1 MYCKVLFLYLVNIV
15 SVVPLPGWKPNCISA
30 ICTWDRI
37 MLSIVLLILWVLGQ
51 AASNHNSYPKKE
63 DLLCLCNILCLC
75 LCNILS
81 LLHSSGTFPS
91 NIIDIIWV
99 TVLDEPAV
107 LPDFILAIAVSTI
120 FLVIWIGGLEY
131 VSKR

>member
-1 MYCKVLFLYLVNIV
+1 MLFQYLVNMV

-37 MLSIVLLILWVLGQ
+37 MLSIVLLILYVLGQ
-51 AASNHNSYPKKE
+51 AASNHNSYPEKE
-63 DLLCLCNILCLC
+63 DLLCLCNILY
-75 LCNILS
+75 

-91 NIIDIIWV
+91 NIIDIISV

-120 FLVIWIGGLEY
+120 FLVI
-131 VSKR
+131 